1 MKLILATRNYYL
13 EYGLRLLLKGC
24 RVILAQEFFMPENR
38 RVILDSKEPWLI
50 ICDSQLGHLMRS
62 MFQGRR
68 FIQLDLEALKGGHDI
83 HNAVR
88 NRLWTWNKKA
98 RALTMSEM
106 VVMFGYIYRQLR
118 PSHLASE
125 MRVNIKTVN
134 TFLYSGLAKN
144 GLKRSSVRLLAISE
158 NKRIGHYSGAGQGN
172 HAGGDTGCG

>member
-1 MKLILATRNYYL
+1 
-13 EYGLRLLLKGC
+13 
-24 RVILAQEFFMPENR
+24 
-38 RVILDSKEPWLI
+38 
-50 ICDSQLGHLMRS
+50 
-62 MFQGRR
+62 
-68 FIQLDLEALKGGHDI
+68 
-83 HNAVR
+83 
-88 NRLWTWNKKA
+88 
-98 RALTMSEM
+98 
-106 VVMFGYIYRQLR
+106 VMFGYIYRQLR

>member
-38 RVILDSKEPWLI
+38 RVILDSKESWLI

-88 NRLWTWNKKA
+88 NRLWTWNIQIVQQY
-98 RALTMSEM
+98 ALYLMLM
-106 VVMFGYIYRQLR
+106 HF
-118 PSHLASE
+118 LAWL
-125 MRVNIKTVN
+125 MTVQF
-134 TFLYSGLAKN
+134 TL
-144 GLKRSSVRLLAISE
+144 
-158 NKRIGHYSGAGQGN
+158 
-172 HAGGDTGCG
+172 

>member
-1 MKLILATRNYYL
+1 
-13 EYGLRLLLKGC
+13 
-24 RVILAQEFFMPENR
+24 
-38 RVILDSKEPWLI
+38 
-50 ICDSQLGHLMRS
+50 
-62 MFQGRR
+62 
-68 FIQLDLEALKGGHDI
+68 GGHDI

>member
-1 MKLILATRNYYL
+1 
-13 EYGLRLLLKGC
+13 
-24 RVILAQEFFMPENR
+24 R
-38 RVILDSKEPWLI
+38 RVILDSKESWLI